1 MAQEELELLMKN
13 FYILYDSTREDFA
26 SKGEAL
32 RRAAAL
38 VKFKKAVIK
47 VYDNKGTFIKSFDG
61 R

>member
-1 MAQEELELLMKN
+1 MTHY
-13 FYILYDSTREDFA
+13 FILYDNGTREYFTEKSA
-26 SKGEAL
+26 AL

-47 VYDNKGTFIKSFDG
+47 VYDKNGNFIKSFDG